1 MLNTHAKMKPVV
13 GLTGGIACGKTTV
26 AAMFGELG
34 IPIIDADDLS
44 REVVEPGT
52 PGLARIV
59 ETFGSDVLDGDGRL
73 DRKRV
78 ADIVFED
85 EAARQQ
91 LNAILH
97 PLIGAAGAQHIA
109 SLQSH
114 AAPYIVYEAALLVE
128 TGSYKA
134 FTALVVVSAPP
145 EAQKARLL
153 ARDGLTDEEA
163 EARMA
168 SQWPLDE
175 KVAVADYVV
184 MNDGDT
190 SQTRARVEEVHATLV
205 KRFTE
210 EGP

>member
-1 MLNTHAKMKPVV
+1 MKPVV

-26 AAMFGELG
+26 AEMFKELG

-52 PGLARIV
+52 PGLAKIV
-59 ETFGSDVLDGDGRL
+59 EAFGEQVLDPEGRL

-85 EAARQQ
+85 NEARNT

-109 SLQSH
+109 GLQNH
-114 AAPYIVYEAALLVE
+114 AAPYILYEAALLVE

-134 FTALVVVSAPP
+134 FSKLIVVSASA
-145 EAQKARLL
+145 EVQKKRLVR
-153 ARDGLTDEEA
+153 RDGLSDEDA
-163 EARMA
+163 DARIA
-168 SQWPLDE
+168 AQWPLAD
-175 KVAVADYVV
+175 KVAVADHVV
-184 MNDGDT
+184 VNDGDR
-190 SQTRARVEEVHATLV
+190 SETRAQVAEVHDTLLAQ
-205 KRFTE
+205 FAAGSTE
-210 EGP
+210 